1 MSGKGADNMPPAVA
15 TVLPSQDFSL
25 AITFDNGEEGVLD
38 MKPHLGFGVFRKIA
52 NYEEFRKV
60 RVSYDTVE
68 WDCGVDFDPE
78 FVYRHCKGK
87 SPA

>member
-1 MSGKGADNMPPAVA
+1 MSPAVIK
-15 TVLPSQDFSL
+15 VVPNQDFSL

-38 MKPHLGFGVFRKIA
+38 MKPHLGFGVFREIA
-52 NYEEFRKV
+52 DYEQFCKV

-68 WDCGVDFDPE
+68 WDCGIDLDPE
-78 FVYRHCKGK
+78 FVYRQCTAK